1 MVCCDG
7 DYVHPS
13 QQSLSYKNTRS
24 IFRCNTN
31 ATWIILWKQGQKLKN
46 TIKTV
51 MLNLTANVALAT
63 AKKAC
68 GAASWFDCY
77 QPKMPAKLRTY
88 VKVVDLAK
96 KQ

>member
-1 MVCCDG
+1 
-7 DYVHPS
+7 
-13 QQSLSYKNTRS
+13 
-24 IFRCNTN
+24 
-31 ATWIILWKQGQKLKN
+31 LKN

>member
-1 MVCCDG
+1 M
-7 DYVHPS
+7 
-13 QQSLSYKNTRS
+13 
-24 IFRCNTN
+24 
-31 ATWIILWKQGQKLKN
+31 KN

-77 QPKMPAKLRTY
+77 QPKEPKSLKEMCK
-88 VKVVDLAK
+88 
-96 KQ
+96 